1 MTIDTPEFNAEEMT
15 EFLRYFIDTV
25 VNKEG
30 KTEVSYSMEELYPA
44 YLLWKKEKD
53 KRRQH

>member
-1 MTIDTPEFNAEEMT
+1 MTTDTPEFNAEEMT
-15 EFLRYFIDTV
+15 EFLRDFIDTV
-25 VNKEG
+25 VKKEG

-53 KRRQH
+53 KKRQH